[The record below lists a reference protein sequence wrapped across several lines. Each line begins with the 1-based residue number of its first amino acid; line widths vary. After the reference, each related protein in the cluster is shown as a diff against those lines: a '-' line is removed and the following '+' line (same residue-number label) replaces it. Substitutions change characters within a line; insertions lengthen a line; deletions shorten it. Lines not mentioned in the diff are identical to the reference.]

1 MDLSSLPDDLAVL
14 VLQLC
19 TCAALMSLEATCHHT
34 KQLLQVPGA
43 WRLPCDVHSLAGD
56 DSQPFVGGLCVI
68 LGVELNI
75 KLGLIW

>member
-19 TCAALMSLEATCHHT
+19 TCAALVSLEATCHRM

-56 DSQPFVGGLCVI
+56 DSQRAA
-68 LGVELNI
+68 VEAVHAVRTEHRT
-75 KLGLIW
+75 GSGA